1 MSRPACARC
10 QRPLSL
16 CLCAL
21 IPSLTSRTRVLLLQ
35 HPSERR
41 HPLNTARLAALGL
54 GNAQLE
60 IGETFAEL
68 PLWLAGHDAWL
79 LFPGPEA
86 MRVDLLP
93 PAAATE
99 SRRLLVIP
107 DGTWRKARLLLHAN
121 PLLAALPRLTLPPGA
136 PSRYRVRKAPAPD
149 ALSTVEAVVAALNA
163 LEAPRRFDALLAPFE
178 ALIDGQIAAMGPETF
193 ARNHGGAE
201 PRD

>member
-60 IGETFAEL
+60 IGETFPDL
-68 PLWLAGHDAWL
+68 PLWLADHDAWL

-86 MRVDLLP
+86 ITVDLLP
-93 PAAATE
+93 PAAVTKAPTAAGD
-99 SRRLLVIP
+99 SRRHLAQ
-107 DGTWRKARLLLHAN
+107 GA
-121 PLLAALPRLTLPPGA
+121 LAAARQSTAGGPAQAHPAAWRALALPGA
-136 PSRYRVRKAPAPD
+136 QGPGAGCAVDRGGRGRG
-149 ALSTVEAVVAALNA
+149 VECAGGA
-163 LEAPRRFDALLAPFE
+163 RRFDALLAPFE

>member
-21 IPSLTSRTRVLLLQ
+21 IPRLASHTRVLLLQ

-54 GNAQLE
+54 VNAQLE
-60 IGETFAEL
+60 IGEEFRDLAC
-68 PLWLAGHDAWL
+68 WLEGYEPWL
-79 LFPGPEA
+79 LFPGPA
-86 MRVDLLP
+86 AIAVDQLP
-93 PAAATE
+93 PARAVA
-99 SRRLLVIP
+99 SNRLLVIP

-121 PLLAALPRLTLPPGA
+121 PGLAALPRLALPPGP
-136 PSRYRVRKAPAPD
+136 PSRYRVRKAPAAE

-163 LEAPRRFDALLAPFE
+163 LEAPARFDALLAPFE
-178 ALIDGQIAAMGPETF
+178 ALIDGQIAAMGAETF
-193 ARNHGGAE
+193 ARNHGGGARRE
-201 PRD
+201 